1 MAELDA
7 LWIDSGYDKEK
18 YYQGVEKIAERDG
31 LALGIL
37 TSWMTLGTGASVF
50 SAFISPSWKELP
62 KFRQNYVND
71 YMTQF
76 GKGEDGAI
84 KLLAHI
90 QKNGVPKDID
100 RKAFSAYQKQILNI
114 GGNKAKTSNSKVFQT
129 RVEILKKVLGGK

>member
-1 MAELDA
+1 
-7 LWIDSGYDKEK
+7 
-18 YYQGVEKIAERDG
+18 
-31 LALGIL
+31 
-37 TSWMTLGTGASVF
+37 
-50 SAFISPSWKELP
+50 
-62 KFRQNYVND
+62 
-71 YMTQF
+71 MTQF